1 VERWAPGGGIGI
13 GAWDGAGCDR
23 GGIGKG
29 MAEYDGV
36 VILWRRVTFG
46 DDGGGGK
53 REVAGRRFLIYVAA
67 PEGLKITF

>member
-1 VERWAPGGGIGI
+1 
-13 GAWDGAGCDR
+13 
-23 GGIGKG
+23 

-36 VILWRRVTFG
+36 VILWRRVTVG